1 MTPLRIAFM
10 RLTDSAPLIA
20 ASKLGLF
27 AEADLDVELVR
38 EVSWANL
45 RDRLLVGEIEAAHL
59 LSPLA
64 ISASLGI
71 GSPAVPLLTGL
82 SLGLNGN
89 SICLSLSTFEA
100 IEAHLPEGWQTQPA
114 ACAKA
119 LANLTQRRAQRQ
131 LRPLTLA
138 TVYPFSMHTV
148 MLRMWL
154 RAGGI
159 DSSRDIRLI
168 TLPPEQMVSHLSRG
182 EIDGFCAGAPWSTV
196 ATSEGLGVTI
206 SSGYRIWNN
215 APEKVLAVT
224 RQWHQQNPEVHLR
237 LRLAVMQAMQWLD
250 ESPSHRQTVAEWLSA
265 PEYLDLPVEHIAPAL
280 CGQLKQARWLPPT
293 HIPDLHVFHRYQAA
307 YPWPSHG
314 LLAMSELLPL
324 IPSTLMNNIDLI
336 ATCRDVFRTDLYQQA
351 AQILGWITPPEKAD
365 KRPEN
370 DRDAPQQDDPL
381 ALGANRMLSPPEAAS
396 RI

>member
-1 MTPLRIAFM
+1 MIPLRIGFM
-10 RLTDSAPLIA
+10 RLTDSAPLVA
-20 ASKLGLF
+20 AQELGLF
-27 AEADLDVELVR
+27 EAQGLAVELRR

-64 ISASLGI
+64 VSASLGI

-89 SICLSLSTFEA
+89 SICLSLSVFEA
-100 IEAHLPEGWQTQPA
+100 IEADLPADWATQPQ
-114 ACAKA
+114 ACAQA
-119 LANLTQRRAQRQ
+119 LAGLVHKRAERG

-154 RAGGI
+154 RAGGL

-168 TLPPEQMVSHLSRG
+168 TLPPEQMVSYLNRG
-182 EIDGFCAGAPWSTV
+182 EIDGFCVGAPWATV
-196 ATSEGLGVTI
+196 AASEGLGVTI

-224 RQWHQQNPEVHLR
+224 RQWHQHHSDTHLA

-250 ESPSHRQTVAEWLSA
+250 EQPEHRQQAAQWLSQ
-265 PEYLDLPVEHIAPAL
+265 PEYLDLPFEQIAPAL
-280 CGQLKQARWLPPT
+280 CGQLKQARWLPSLPM
-293 HIPDLHVFHRYQAA
+293 PDLHVFHRYQAA

-324 IPSTLMNNIDLI
+324 LPSGVQDNLDLA
-336 ATCRDVFRTDLYQQA
+336 ATCHQVFRTDLYREA
-351 AQILGWITPPEKAD
+351 AQQLGWNAPPPELLH
-365 KRPEN
+365 RPEN
-370 DRDAPQQDDPL
+370 DRDAPRAEDPL
-381 ALGANRMLSPPEAAS
+381 ALGANRMLVPLSA
-396 RI
+396 